1 MKKDNKYRNLALN
14 IKRVKL
20 IRINTRSVKVA
31 RKTINVEFD

>member
-14 IKRVKL
+14 IKRVKP
-20 IRINTRSVKVA
+20 IRINTRGVKVV

>member
-1 MKKDNKYRNLALN
+1 MKKDNKYRNVALN
-14 IKRVKL
+14 IKRVKS